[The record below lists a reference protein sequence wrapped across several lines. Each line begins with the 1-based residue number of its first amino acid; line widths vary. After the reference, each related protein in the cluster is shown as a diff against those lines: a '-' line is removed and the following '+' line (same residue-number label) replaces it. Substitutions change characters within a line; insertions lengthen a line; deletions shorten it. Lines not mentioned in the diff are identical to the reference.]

1 MIRRAVAFAT
11 ACFAALTGPAHALSC
26 MRPSPVNSFVE
37 FNTRDDTYVM
47 LYGALSFDGDAVP
60 PHTETADGM
69 SRADV
74 TFTARFDGMGAAMDG
89 FTVPVDAD
97 ITVTETCL
105 GVWCARLPADQLV
118 LIFAAQ
124 SPDGTLSVSEGPCAF
139 AVLPHVSEAQLDQ
152 AIACMNGK
160 TCEAEY

>member
-1 MIRRAVAFAT
+1 MIRRAVALAT
-11 ACFAALTGPAHALSC
+11 ACIVALTGPAHALSC

-74 TFTARFDGMGAAMDG
+74 TFTARFDGMGASMDG
-89 FTVPVDAD
+89 FTVPVDAE
-97 ITVTETCL
+97 IRVTETCL
-105 GVWCARLPADQLV
+105 GIWCARVPEGRPV
-118 LIFAAQ
+118 LIFAAR

-139 AVLPHVSEAQLDQ
+139 AVLAHVTETQLDQ
-152 AIACMNGK
+152 AIACMKGK
-160 TCEAEY
+160 TCQAEY

>member
-1 MIRRAVAFAT
+1 MIQRAVALAT
-11 ACFAALTGPAHALSC
+11 ACFVALSGPANALSC

-47 LYGALSFDGDAVP
+47 LYGILSFDGDAVP

-74 TFTARFDGMGAAMDG
+74 IFTARFDGMGASMGG

-105 GVWCARLPADQLV
+105 GIWCARVPADQPV
-118 LIFAAQ
+118 LIFATQ

-139 AVLPHVSEAQLDQ
+139 AVLPHVTEAQLEQ

-160 TCEAEY
+160 TCQAEY